1 MKIENISVFLFLF
14 FFCGGGTMKLYI
26 DNSKLDLH
34 QAYLSSKDQNYLSIA
49 FPIFKI
55 SVL

>member
-1 MKIENISVFLFLF
+1 MKIENIF
-14 FFCGGGTMKLYI
+14 FFLGGGGRGGTMKLYI